1 MVTLHILQ
9 LLENEGF
16 GSMNSKADGLFYEYL
31 PLDGI
36 GVAIMSRGTTLQ
48 RGLRD
53 AQDFDLYSRGASN
66 LLGAHKL
73 EKIKD
78 YFDNTYQVCELPT
91 TPKSNKVY
99 KNAAI
104 IMTSNIE
111 NIGLDEMDR
120 VIFRVAAQI
129 IYNKET
135 NL

>member
-1 MVTLHILQ
+1 MRAT
-9 LLENEGF
+9 
-16 GSMNSKADGLFYEYL
+16 
-31 PLDGI
+31 
-36 GVAIMSRGTTLQ
+36 
-48 RGLRD
+48 
-53 AQDFDLYSRGASN
+53 
-66 LLGAHKL
+66 
-73 EKIKD
+73 
-78 YFDNTYQVCELPT
+78 DNT
-91 TPKSNKVY
+91 KSNKVY